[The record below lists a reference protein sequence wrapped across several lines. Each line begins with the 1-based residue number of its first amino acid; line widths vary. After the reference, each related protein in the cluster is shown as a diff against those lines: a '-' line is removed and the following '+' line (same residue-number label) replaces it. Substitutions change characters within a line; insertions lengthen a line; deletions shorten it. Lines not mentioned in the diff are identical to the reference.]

1 MRGGGG
7 TYTSP
12 SLRYPARFA
21 YFSLIGRIMFCSHGR
36 MRRVLV
42 AVKGGIWNVRGV
54 QLAGGAGDGGDERVV
69 VVGGW
74 RIYEVSGPQ
83 ILERGGV
90 DRGTGG
96 SNRLSD

>member
-1 MRGGGG
+1 M
-7 TYTSP
+7 
-12 SLRYPARFA
+12 
-21 YFSLIGRIMFCSHGR
+21 
-36 MRRVLV
+36 
-42 AVKGGIWNVRGV
+42 
-54 QLAGGAGDGGDERVV
+54 VV

-96 SNRLSD
+96 SNRLSDSSRVRVVMLRIDRAFVSDASRTRGGYRDPSDNM